1 MPTPTA
7 TPTVMTTTTDQ
18 FPDHVAGDPYCLN
31 REEFIRFAGLQEDY
45 DAFLKVLQQKAAS
58 GRLPGN
64 GHNYEPECQ
73 AFWAAIASF
82 EAMRRF
88 HSDSDCCDSWFC
100 MEASRDAAGSCKLEY
115 RYESTS
121 GTTFTAL
128 ECRKYNGP
136 ASEFEPVTLPE
147 PMFVVCIPDT
157 RDMAGRTHYE
167 ALRRGGSYRDF

>member
-1 MPTPTA
+1 
-7 TPTVMTTTTDQ
+7 MTTTTDQ

-45 DAFLKVLQQKAAS
+45 DAFLKVLQQKAAG

-88 HSDSDCCDSWFC
+88 HSDSDCCDSFFS
-100 MEASRDAAGSCKLEY
+100 MEVGHNAAGPSQIEWS
-115 RYESTS
+115 YESTS
-121 GTTFTAL
+121 GTTFAAT
-128 ECRKYNGP
+128 EWRKYNDPTSEEDEP
-136 ASEFEPVTLPE
+136 ATLPE
-147 PMFVVCIPDT
+147 PMFVVQIPAT
-157 RDMAGRTHYE
+157 RDTPGRTHYE